1 MKCQIYKVMRKINI
15 LKAIVD
21 LLWIFSMPIVLI
33 IIGFSIAVFF
43 VDLGDLNIKINAID
57 LNTETLFS
65 KTLLVISALNYLLI
79 IAALYFFRKVL
90 NYFIRVKIFEET
102 VISSFKK
109 IGNLLSVSGIISLTV
124 SMISKFYFEQ
134 KVSLEFGLNQHLV
147 IICLGLFFLVLSEV
161 FKIAKHQKQEN
172 DLTI

>member
-1 MKCQIYKVMRKINI
+1 MRKINI

-109 IGNLLSVSGIISLTV
+109 TENLLSVSGIISLTV
-124 SMISKFYFEQ
+124 SMISKVYFEQ